1 MRFSYLKT
9 NHLPQMKLVLELPLM
24 RQLLT
29 SAASHSRA
37 RFASSADFNINA
49 F

>member
-1 MRFSYLKT
+1 MNISHLKT
-9 NHLPQMKLVLELPLM
+9 TPLPQMKLTLELPLM

-29 SAASHSRA
+29 SAASHLRA
-37 RFASSADFNINA
+37 RFASSAAFNINA